1 MSKLTIVS
9 AVVIVAVGLTIS
21 VAQEPAATP
30 ASRLITIGKTTTH
43 IDGPLDE
50 AGYVDYLA
58 ALNKM
63 FSKGVT
69 PKNNAAVP
77 IFQAF
82 GRSELSPEILDE
94 FFQQLGISV
103 PPKEGR
109 YYISLEDF
117 AIEEQAVL
125 AGDQPG
131 DREQKTR
138 QAATKEYGLGLAGP
152 WTREQHPQLA
162 RWLERNEMTFQKAHE
177 ASRCSR
183 FYTPYVVADGQK
195 GPALIAILLPGAIH
209 ARTLARLLA
218 IRGHLFV
225 GEGQSQQARDQ
236 FLAIHRLARL
246 SSQGATVLEGL
257 VGFAMDGIAT
267 AGVGTVIE
275 HGQLTDEELLD
286 FQQQLAKLPRT
297 ASIID
302 KIDTVERFIFLSTVQ
317 SISRNGMQ
325 VFQQL
330 NERKMPAPGVLF
342 GEGALQ
348 TMVDWNVVMRM
359 ANEWYDKFAEIGER
373 KDLKERRELLAA
385 IDQELAEIIQQSRSV
400 GSLARE
406 VLLSGKSIRQITSE
420 RMAGILISMMVPG
433 VSKAVLAE
441 DKSVMLSEMGQVAI
455 AIARFER
462 TNGHYPDRLAELKPQ
477 FVTRIPTD
485 IYSEESIL
493 YLRRDDGYF
502 VYSVGRDRKDNK
514 GDSFDTKPV
523 ADDVVIRVTPE
534 DSDRE

>member
-21 VAQEPAATP
+21 VAQEPVATP
-30 ASRLITIGKTTTH
+30 ASRLIKIGKTTTH

-50 AGYVDYLA
+50 AGRVDYLA

-82 GRSELSPEILDE
+82 GRSELTPEIMDE
-94 FFQQLGISV
+94 FFEQLGISV
-103 PPKEGR
+103 PSKEGR

-117 AIEEQAVL
+117 AIAEQAAL
-125 AGDQPG
+125 AGDQP
-131 DREQKTR
+131 DDAEQKTR
-138 QAATKEYGLGLAGP
+138 QAATKEYDLGLAGP
-152 WTREQHPQLA
+152 WTRKQHPQLA
-162 RWLERNEMTFQKAHE
+162 RWVKRNEMTFQKAHE

-183 FYTPYVVADGQK
+183 FYTPYVVADGQE
-195 GPALIAILLPGAIH
+195 GPGLIAVLLPGALH

-218 IRGHLFV
+218 IRGHLFL

-302 KIDTVERFIFLSTVQ
+302 KIGTVERLVFLSTVQ

-325 VFQQL
+325 TFQQL
-330 NERKMPAPGVLF
+330 NESKMPVPEVLF
-342 GEGALQ
+342 GEGVFR
-348 TMVDWNVVMRM
+348 TMVDWDVVMKI
-359 ANEWYDKFAEIGER
+359 ANEWYDKFDEVGKLE
-373 KDLKERRELLAA
+373 DLDKRQQGIATVEK
-385 IDQELAEIIQQSRSV
+385 ELAELLQQTTSA

-433 VSKAVLAE
+433 VSKAVEAE

-477 FVTRIPTD
+477 FVTRIPMD
-485 IYSEESIL
+485 IYSGEPIC

-534 DSDRE
+534 DSGRE